1 MDRIKRLS
9 FEVLVD
15 HKSKFG
21 EDFAD
26 NKKALDLISI
36 IRSKGLKNEVAGYI
50 TKFIKN
56 EIREEKTKQARI
68 EAAKSEQQFEE
79 PSELGLGNDVPQEAD
94 IVTRDEDADQTV
106 PDIPETTES
115 ATTDTDQTVP
125 DIPETT
131 ESATTDTDQTVPD
144 IPETV
149 ESATADKVMPD
160 TPETATENPSEPVK
174 EPES

>member
-79 PSELGLGNDVPQEAD
+79 PSEVELGNDVPQEAD
-94 IVTRDEDADQTV
+94 KV
-106 PDIPETTES
+106 
-115 ATTDTDQTVP
+115 TTDTDQTVSDTP
-125 DIPETT
+125 DIT
-131 ESATTDTDQTVPD
+131 EPATADTDQTVLD
-144 IPETV
+144 IPETAEPATTDTAQTVPDISETV
-149 ESATADKVMPD
+149 EP
-160 TPETATENPSEPVK
+160 ATENPSEPVK